1 MKENLELLKR
11 MMSPDY
17 DWEKHHDEDRRS
29 FDDVFGE
36 CYHWHDYRKGN
47 RANKAVDCGSVGF
60 EDTPKTLY
68 RLLWLFQPD
77 HVDFSDMYKTGTLL
91 DFTDPEEKF
100 VCSFQLYKYEA
111 AIYFACPREFLIDEQ
126 EGQAFR
132 ISCGVPG
139 AVFVWVY
146 PSHKDSV
153 AAELYHLVAWQYSMR
168 LNSKLDICHVPSF
181 LRVM

>member
-29 FDDVFGE
+29 FDDIFGE

-47 RANKAVDCGSVGF
+47 RANKTVDCGSVGF

-126 EGQAFR
+126 EGQALR

-139 AVFVWVY
+139 ADNGVRCSDPVGNLFFEVAIMALNFEHDVY
-146 PSHKDSV
+146 GGNDFKV
-153 AAELYHLVAWQYSMR
+153 
-168 LNSKLDICHVPSF
+168 
-181 LRVM
+181 